1 MRAII
6 FSRVSS
12 TTDRQSTDAQI
23 AKLEKY
29 AEVKGWYVVD
39 VFSEKISGNTKNKDR
54 EVLNECLEYVKNN
67 NIDIILC
74 DALDR
79 LSRNILECQEIVK
92 YLSDNKINAHFLKEN
107 ITLLDENTKE
117 INPCTHILLSCL
129 QFTAEQERKN
139 IYYRLSSARAIAKE
153 NGVKMGRK
161 VGYKKPKE
169 TKEKQYAFA
178 ISKLKKGMKVADV
191 LRCCRAEGIKVSEG
205 TLWNL
210 KKEFC

>member
-12 TTDRQSTDAQI
+12 VTDRQTTDAQI
-23 AKLEKY
+23 AKLQKY
-29 AEVKGWYVVD
+29 AEVKGWDIVEVY
-39 VFSEKISGNTKNKDR
+39 SEKISGNTKNKDR
-54 EVLNECLEYVKNN
+54 EVLNDCLEFVKNN

-107 ITLLDENTKE
+107 ITLLNEETKE
-117 INPCTHILLSCL
+117 INPCTHILLTCL

-153 NGVKMGRK
+153 NGIKMGRK
-161 VGYKKPKE
+161 IGYRKPKE
-169 TKEKQYAFA
+169 TKEKQYSFA
-178 ISKLKKGMKVADV
+178 ISKLKKGMRVADV
-191 LRCCRAEGIKVSEG
+191 LRCCRAEGIKISEG